1 MKSANRDNLTI
12 AISAVLVACL
22 SLSLGDSLIKQQ
34 SASFVIWQIFL
45 VRSAIAI
52 PFLIYFVR
60 IRSCDVAIKPVQ
72 MGWTLLRSLILVCM
86 WVFYFVALPHIEL
99 AVAAAAYYTL
109 PLFIM
114 LFAAIFLSETITARG
129 WLAVVLGFIGTLL
142 ILQPQADDF
151 NAYALLPVVAA
162 ICYACA
168 MIMTRSKCRH
178 EQPVVLSLWL
188 NVSFVSVGALAL
200 LVLYICDLD
209 AETQALNPFLLGEW
223 TPMWLDE
230 WRIMA
235 LLAIAFVVGSI
246 GAAIAYQ
253 KGPPSIIAIYDYS
266 YVAFAIVWGV
276 LIFAEIP
283 ASLVTAGIVMIV
295 AAGIVSIRQ
304 RST

>member
-60 IRSCDVAIKPVQ
+60 IRSCEVAIKPVQ

-168 MIMTRSKCRH
+168 MIMTRSKCRN

>member
-60 IRSCDVAIKPVQ
+60 IRSCEVAIKPVQ

-209 AETQALNPFLLGEW
+209 AETQAMNPFLLGEW

-253 KGPPSIIAIYDYS
+253 KGPPSIIAVYDYS

-295 AAGIVSIRQ
+295 AAGIISIRQ

>member
-1 MKSANRDNLTI
+1 MEIARRDNLKI
-12 AISAVLVACL
+12 AVSAVLVACF

-60 IRSCDVAIKPVQ
+60 IRSCEVTIKPVQ
-72 MGWTLLRSLILVCM
+72 MGWTLLRSFILVSM

-114 LFAAIFLSETITARG
+114 LLAAILLGETITTRG
-129 WLAVVLGFIGTLL
+129 WIAVVLGFIGTLL

-188 NVSFVSVGALAL
+188 NASFVGVGAVAL
-200 LVLYICDLD
+200 LVLYLCDLD

-235 LLAIAFVVGSI
+235 LLAIAFVVGSV

-253 KGPPSIIAIYDYS
+253 KGPSSIIAVYDYS
-266 YVAFAIVWGV
+266 YVAFAVVWGV

-283 ASLVTAGIVMIV
+283 APLVTVGIVMIV
-295 AAGIVSIRQ
+295 VAGIISIRQ

>member
-1 MKSANRDNLTI
+1 MESVNRDNLKI
-12 AISAVLVACL
+12 AVSAVLIACF

-34 SASFVIWQIFL
+34 SASVVIWQIFL
-45 VRSAIAI
+45 VRSAIAV
-52 PFLIYFVR
+52 PFLIYFAR
-60 IRSCDVAIKPVQ
+60 IRSCEVSIKPVQ
-72 MGWTLLRSLILVCM
+72 MGWTLLRSLILVSM
-86 WVFYFVALPHIEL
+86 WVFYFVALPHVDL

-114 LFAAIFLSETITARG
+114 LFAAIFLGERITTKG
-129 WLAVVLGFIGTLL
+129 WFAVVLGFIGTLL

-168 MIMTRSKCRH
+168 MIMTRSKCRR
-178 EQPVVLSLWL
+178 EQPIVLSLWL
-188 NVSFVSVGALAL
+188 NLSFVGVGALAL
-200 LVLYICDLD
+200 LALNFFDLN
-209 AETQALNPFLLGEW
+209 AETRALNPFLLGDW

-235 LLAIAFVVGSI
+235 MFAIAFVVGSV

-253 KGPPSIIAIYDYS
+253 QGPPSIIAVFDYS
-266 YVAFAIVWGV
+266 YVAFAVVWGV
-276 LIFAEIP
+276 LFFAEIP
-283 ASLVTAGIVMIV
+283 TSPVTAGIIMIV
-295 AAGIVSIRQ
+295 AAGMISIRQ

>member
-1 MKSANRDNLTI
+1 MESANRDNLKI
-12 AISAVLVACL
+12 AVSAVLIACF
-22 SLSLGDSLIKQQ
+22 SLSLGDALIKQQ

-45 VRSAIAI
+45 VRSAIAV
-52 PFLIYFVR
+52 PFLIYFAR
-60 IRSCDVAIKPVQ
+60 LHSCEVPVKPVR

-86 WVFYFVALPHIEL
+86 WIFYFVALPHIEL

-114 LFAAIFLSETITARG
+114 LFAALFLDETITVRG
-129 WLAVVLGFIGTLL
+129 WFAVVLGFIGTLL

-151 NAYALLPVVAA
+151 DAYAFLPVAAA

-168 MIMTRSKCRH
+168 MIMTRSKCRN
-178 EQPVVLSLWL
+178 EQPIVLSLWL
-188 NVSFVSVGALAL
+188 NISFVGVGALAL
-200 LVLYICDLD
+200 LVLNIFDLN
-209 AETQALNPFLLGEW
+209 AETRALNLFLLGEW
-223 TPMWLDE
+223 KPMWLDE

-253 KGPPSIIAIYDYS
+253 QGPSSIIAVYDYS
-266 YVAFAIVWGV
+266 YVAFAVVWGV
-276 LIFAEIP
+276 LFFAEIP
-283 ASLVTAGIVMIV
+283 ASLVTVGIIMIV
-295 AAGIVSIRQ
+295 AAGMISIQQ

>member
-1 MKSANRDNLTI
+1 MEIASRDNLKT
-12 AISAVLVACL
+12 AVSAVLIACF
-22 SLSLGDSLIKQQ
+22 SLSLGDSLVKQQ
-34 SASFVIWQIFL
+34 STSFVIWQIFL

-52 PFLIYFVR
+52 PFLIYFAR
-60 IRSCDVAIKPVQ
+60 IRSCEVSIKPLH
-72 MGWTLLRSLILVCM
+72 MSWTLLRSLILVSM
-86 WVFYFVALPHIEL
+86 WVFYFVALPHIDL

-114 LFAAIFLSETITARG
+114 LFAAMFLGETITARG
-129 WLAVVLGFIGTLL
+129 WIAVVLGFIGTLL

-151 NAYALLPVVAA
+151 SAYALLPVAAA

-178 EQPVVLSLWL
+178 EQPIVLSLWL
-188 NVSFVSVGALAL
+188 NASFVGVGALAL
-200 LVLYICDLD
+200 LVLYLCDLD
-209 AETQALNPFLLGEW
+209 ADTQALNPFLLGEW

-253 KGPPSIIAIYDYS
+253 RGPPSIIAIFDYS
-266 YVAFAIVWGV
+266 YVAFAVVWGV

-283 ASLVTAGIVMIV
+283 APLVTAGILMIV
-295 AAGIVSIRQ
+295 VAGIISIRQ
-304 RST
+304 RSA

>member
-86 WVFYFVALPHIEL
+86 WVFYFVALQHIEL

>member
-1 MKSANRDNLTI
+1 MEIASRDNLKI
-12 AISAVLVACL
+12 AVSAVLVACF

-45 VRSAIAI
+45 VRSTLAI
-52 PFLIYFVR
+52 PFLIYFLRFRGSEV
-60 IRSCDVAIKPVQ
+60 SLKPVQ
-72 MGWTLLRSLILVCM
+72 MGWTLIRRLILVSM

-99 AVAAAAYYTL
+99 TVASAAYYTL

-114 LFAAIFLSETITARG
+114 LLAAILLGEKITVRG
-129 WLAVVLGFIGTLL
+129 WIAMVLGFAGTLL

-178 EQPVVLSLWL
+178 EQPVILSLWL
-188 NVSFVSVGALAL
+188 NAGFVGVGALAL
-200 LVLYICDLD
+200 LILYIGNLD
-209 AETQALNPFLLGEW
+209 AETQALNPFLLGDW
-223 TPMWLDE
+223 TPMGPGE

-235 LLAIAFVVGSI
+235 ILAIAFVVGSV

-253 KGPPSIIAIYDYS
+253 KGAPSIIAVYDYS
-266 YVAFAIVWGV
+266 YVAFAVLWGI
-276 LIFAEIP
+276 LIFAEVP
-283 ASLVTAGIVMIV
+283 APPVTAGIVMIV
-295 AAGIVSIRQ
+295 VAGIMSIRQ

>member
-1 MKSANRDNLTI
+1 MEIASRDNLKI
-12 AISAVLVACL
+12 AVSAVLIACF

-60 IRSCDVAIKPVQ
+60 IRSCEVTIKPMH
-72 MGWTLLRSLILVCM
+72 MGWTLLRSFILVSM

-114 LFAAIFLSETITARG
+114 LLAAILLGETITTRG
-129 WLAVVLGFIGTLL
+129 WIAVVLGFIGILL

-178 EQPVVLSLWL
+178 EQPAVLSLWL
-188 NVSFVSVGALAL
+188 NVSFVGVGAVAL
-200 LVLYICDLD
+200 LVLYLCDLD

-235 LLAIAFVVGSI
+235 LLAIAFVVGSV

-253 KGPPSIIAIYDYS
+253 KGPSSIIAVYDYS
-266 YVAFAIVWGV
+266 YVAFAVIWGV
-276 LIFAEIP
+276 LIFSEIP
-283 ASLVTAGIVMIV
+283 APLVTVGIVMIV
-295 AAGIVSIRQ
+295 VAGIISIRQ
-304 RST
+304 RSS

>member
-1 MKSANRDNLTI
+1 MEIASRDNLKI
-12 AISAVLVACL
+12 AVSAVLIACF

-60 IRSCDVAIKPVQ
+60 IRSCEVTIKPVQ
-72 MGWTLLRSLILVCM
+72 MGWTLLRSFILVSM

-114 LFAAIFLSETITARG
+114 LLAAILLGETITTRG
-129 WLAVVLGFIGTLL
+129 WFAVVLGFIGTLL

-168 MIMTRSKCRH
+168 MIMTRSKCRR

-188 NVSFVSVGALAL
+188 NASFVGVGAVAL
-200 LVLYICDLD
+200 LVLYLCDLD

-235 LLAIAFVVGSI
+235 LLAIAFVVGSV

-253 KGPPSIIAIYDYS
+253 KGPSSIIAVYDYS
-266 YVAFAIVWGV
+266 YVAFAVVWGV

-283 ASLVTAGIVMIV
+283 APLVSVGIVMIV
-295 AAGIVSIRQ
+295 VAGIISIRQ